1 MSLRVNPR
9 RTAPF
14 ILEETGLRLVELG
27 NVQTVKTGTPLVSA
41 DPFASMVPIKRGFF
55 IGGPKG
61 TPFRSVH
68 NHWLIGSG
76 QPICQEA

>member
-1 MSLRVNPR
+1 VSLRVNPQR
-9 RTAPF
+9 AALF
-14 ILEETGLRLVELG
+14 NLEETVLRLVKLG
-27 NVQTVKTGTPLVSA
+27 QVQTVKTETALVSA

-55 IGGPKG
+55 IGDPKG
-61 TPFRSVH
+61 IPFRSVH

>member
-14 ILEETGLRLVELG
+14 ILEETGLGLVELSS
-27 NVQTVKTGTPLVSA
+27 VQTIKTDDPLVSA
-41 DPFASMVPIKRGFF
+41 DPIPSMVPIKRGLF
-55 IGGPKG
+55 IGDPKG
-61 TPFRSVH
+61 IPFRSVH